1 MNKAFAIGILFL
13 TALLWGGGAS
23 AQDPWLEVDDG
34 IGQYDYIE
42 KESTTYV
49 HYGTYFY
56 GYLHSEVWVDVHAGF
71 PPGAGFPYI
80 GTYQS
85 GNSPEPIHLS
95 TNNLIAGEHP
105 SNWVAGA
112 SIDLYLKVRDFWGV
126 EYQTAY
132 LNEMMILD
140 VEVEAVSGSLD
151 ASAKQVVLQFSVDA
165 GTNVGRELVRL
176 WVKNLGTLQ
185 EGNGSGD
192 INYDNLRLYFETGT
206 TFDFDGTED
215 YETLWGDWGG
225 DPTNNQRWGNES
237 LAGPSGWIFI
247 PSDGVNKLLCY
258 VVVEAFNPGA
268 QTGRTAHFEIE
279 LDGMGLDG
287 FGVQKM
293 NKVRI
298 DAQTNPNVL
307 CLGPTP
313 SFAESPA
320 VPSCQNTSVTYTTQE
335 GMDDYTWTLS
345 GVENTDYAITAG
357 SFGGHTLTVTWLT
370 AGEKTVTINYS
381 ENGCPGKNPATVT
394 HTVLAAPVT
403 SEIYHD

>member
-13 TALLWGGGAS
+13 TALLWGRGVS

-49 HYGTYFY
+49 HYGTNHNGFL
-56 GYLHSEVWVDVHAGF
+56 GSEVYVLVHEGLSAGTGWDYPHSFVVPF
-71 PPGAGFPYI
+71 PLHI
-80 GTYQS
+80 
-85 GNSPEPIHLS
+85 S
-95 TNNLIAGEHP
+95 TEDLNPANHVP
-105 SNWVAGA
+105 DWVAGA
-112 SIDLYLKVRDFWGV
+112 SIDLYLKVRDFLGV
-126 EYQTAY
+126 QHQTAY

-192 INYDNLRLYFETGT
+192 INYDQLRLYFETGT

-225 DPTNNQRWGNES
+225 DSTNNQRWGNES

-287 FGVQKM
+287 FGLQKM

-307 CLGPTP
+307 CLGPSP

-320 VPSCQNTSVTYTTQE
+320 APSCQNTSVTYTTQE

-357 SFGGHTLTVTWLT
+357 SIDGHTLTVTWLT

>member
-1 MNKAFAIGILFL
+1 MNKAIAIGILFL
-13 TALLWGGGAS
+13 TALLWGGGVS

-49 HYGTYFY
+49 HYGTNHNGFL
-56 GYLHSEVWVDVHAGF
+56 GSEVYVLVHEGLSAGTGWDYPYSVVF
-71 PPGAGFPYI
+71 PFPL
-80 GTYQS
+80 
-85 GNSPEPIHLS
+85 PLHLS
-95 TNNLIAGEHP
+95 TEDLNPANHVP
-105 SNWVAGA
+105 DWVAGA

-126 EYQTAY
+126 EHQTAY

-192 INYDNLRLYFETGT
+192 INYDQLRLYFETGT

-320 VPSCQNTSVTYTTQE
+320 APSCQNTSVTYTTQE
-335 GMDDYTWTLS
+335 GMTDYTWTLS

-357 SFGGHTLTVTWLT
+357 SIDGHTLTVTWLT

-381 ENGCPGKNPATVT
+381 ENGCPGKNPASVT